1 MKEKDFMK
9 IFSSSPF
16 GFAHHKIILDE
27 NKNPIDYC
35 FLEVNESFEKL
46 TGLKAEEILNK
57 RICEVFPNIEKTNF
71 NWIKFYGEI
80 ALNQKNGI
88 FEQYSETLDK
98 WYHVHAFS
106 HEEEYFTTIFID
118 ITENKKNIEELEG
131 FFSVNLDLLCIAD
144 IEGNFLKTNKA
155 WSQILGYETEELNKK
170 KFLDF
175 VHPEDTQLTLDAI
188 SSLKEGE
195 EVLNFTNRYR
205 CKDGNY
211 KYIEWRSHPKGNL
224 IYAAAR
230 DITER
235 KKVEEEL
242 QRAKKQ
248 AEDASKAKSEFL
260 ANMSHEIRTPL
271 NGVIGFTDLLK
282 ETSLS
287 SIQKQYV
294 DNVNI
299 SAHTLLGII
308 NDILDFSKIEAGMM
322 ELEFMKYDILELI
335 ENSVDIIKY
344 TANKKDLEVLLNV
357 DNNIPSFAM
366 VDPIRLKQILA
377 NLLSNAVKFTEKGEI
392 ELKVEFE
399 MLNDKKGKFLFSIR
413 DTGIGIKE
421 SQKNKLFKAFSQ
433 ADSSTTRNFGGTG
446 LGLIISNMI
455 AEKMGS
461 KIFFNSK
468 EDKGSV
474 FYFEL
479 ITEIEYGERIDKKMI
494 ENVSRCLIIDDNE
507 NNRVILENTLKNWGI
522 VCESCENGFEA
533 LKILEN
539 SQPFDIIIC
548 DYNMPYINGLET
560 IRLIRD
566 KLKLSSEKQP
576 IILLHSSSDDI
587 EILRKCKELGVRF
600 RLTKPV
606 KTKDLFNY
614 LCNIH
619 SNFDFEEKNQNSKNV
634 EKKIYFQNESYKK
647 ILVAEDVP
655 MNMQMIK
662 ALLNI
667 ICPAAIIIEAENGIQ
682 AVEKYKKESPDLIFM
697 DVQMPDMDGLEA
709 TKEIRAYEKKVNEN
723 IPIIALTAGA
733 LKEEKEKSLAVGMD
747 DFITKPIESKK
758 IEECLK
764 KYLK

>member
-9 IFSSSPF
+9 ILSSSPF
-16 GFAHHKIILDE
+16 GFARHKIILDE

-57 RICEVFPNIEKTNF
+57 TIREVFPNIEKTSF
-71 NWIKFYGEI
+71 NWIKFYGEV
-80 ALNQKNGI
+80 ALNQKNET
-88 FEQYSETLDK
+88 FEQYSEILDK
-98 WYHVHAFS
+98 WYHVHAYS
-106 HEEEYFTTIFID
+106 HEKGYFTTIFID
-118 ITENKKNIEELEG
+118 VTENKKNIEKLEG

-144 IEGNFLKTNKA
+144 IEGNFIKTNKA
-155 WSQILGYETEELNKK
+155 WSQILGYETEELNKR

-175 VHPEDTQLTLDAI
+175 VHPEDMQSTLEAI

-322 ELEFMKYDILELI
+322 ELEFIKYDMWDLI
-335 ENSVDIIKY
+335 ENSADIIKY
-344 TANKKDLEVLLNV
+344 MANKKDLEVLLNV
-357 DNNIPSFAM
+357 DNNIPCFAM

-399 MLNDKKGKFLFSIR
+399 MLNDKKGKFLFFIR

-461 KIFFNSK
+461 KIFFDSE

-479 ITEIEYGERIDKKMI
+479 ITEIEYGERIDKKTI

-507 NNRVILENTLKNWGI
+507 NNRIILENTLKNWGI
-522 VCESCENGFEA
+522 VCESSENGFEA

-539 SQPFDIIIC
+539 SQSFDVIIC

-576 IILLHSSSDDI
+576 IILLHSSSDDV
-587 EILRKCKELGVRF
+587 EVLRKCKELGIRF

-606 KTKDLFNY
+606 KTKELFNY
-614 LCNIH
+614 LCNIY
-619 SNFDFEEKNQNSKNV
+619 SKSDLEEKNKIPQNV
-634 EKKIYFQNESYKK
+634 EKKNYFQNESYKK

-667 ICPAAIIIEAENGIQ
+667 ICPEAIIIEAENGIQ

-709 TKEIRAYEKKVNEN
+709 TKEIRAYEKIANKN

-733 LKEEKEKSLAVGMD
+733 LKEEKEKSLSVGMD